1 MIIDARDLLSGTP
14 LSADIC
20 IVGAGAAGISMAL
33 ALADSGLTVLLLE
46 SGGDEEDEA
55 TQALYSGEVA
65 DEKMHSPIH
74 RYRMRR
80 LGGSTTVWGGRCMPF
95 DPIDFEA
102 RDYIGSEA
110 WPVPFDEVAAYYP
123 QANALCE
130 AGDFLYRAGET
141 FHRPLTPMMEG
152 FESQNYSTDTLERF
166 SCPTNF
172 GWRYRRRLAI
182 APTVRMVLHANVTAI
197 EVNDAGTSVT
207 GLTVRTLSGVTVPVQ
222 ARRYVLAVGGLETVR
237 LLLNSPGASGQGI
250 GNTHDNVGRYY
261 MCHVAGTIGSLQ
273 LAPGRHAWHG
283 YDVSDEGI
291 YCRRRLALLP
301 GVQRK
306 RRIGN
311 FVARLH
317 HPRMTDPRHRT
328 GILSLLCLAKF
339 MVPYEYAKRLYG
351 DEKTGLGTWLAHLR
365 NVLLDIPG
373 VIGFLWHWGRD
384 RTLASRKFP
393 SIIVHPKAHR
403 YSIDFHAE
411 QIPHR
416 DSRVTLT
423 DTRDVLGMRTLSV
436 DWRYTPR
443 DVETVQCALALL
455 ADDIRASGVGTLD
468 YAPAEVEAE
477 MTRYGAY
484 GGHHI
489 GTARMGADPATSVV
503 NADGRV
509 HELDNL
515 YVAGSAVFPTS
526 SQANPTLTIV
536 AFALRMADHLTH
548 ALRAA

>member
-1 MIIDARDLLSGTP
+1 MIIDARDLLAETP
-14 LSADIC
+14 LHADIC

-33 ALADSGLTVLLLE
+33 ALADSGLSVLLLE
-46 SGGDEEDEA
+46 SGGDEEHDA

-65 DEKMHSPIH
+65 DEAMHSPLH

-102 RDYIGSEA
+102 RDYIGSDA
-110 WPVPFDEVAAYYP
+110 WPMSYDAIAPYYP
-123 QANALCE
+123 RANALCE
-130 AGDFLYRAGET
+130 AGDFTYRAGEA
-141 FHRPLTPMMEG
+141 FDRPLKPMMEG
-152 FESQNYSTDTLERF
+152 FQSDHFSADTLERF

-172 GWRYRRRLAI
+172 GGRYRRRLAI
-182 APTVRMVLHANVTAI
+182 ALTVRMVLHANVTSI
-197 EVNDAGTSVT
+197 DVDASGRTVT
-207 GLTVRTLSGVTVPVQ
+207 GMTVKTLSGVTVAVH
-222 ARRYVLAVGGLETVR
+222 ARKYVIAVGGLETVR
-237 LLLNSPGASGQGI
+237 LLLNSPGASGRGI
-250 GNTHDNVGRYY
+250 GNASDNVGRYY

-301 GVQRK
+301 DVQRR

-351 DEKTGLGTWLAHLR
+351 DERTGLGTWLAHLR
-365 NVLLDIPG
+365 NVLFDIPG

-384 RTLASRKFP
+384 RTLAARKFP

-411 QIPHR
+411 QVPDR
-416 DSRVTLT
+416 NSRVTLT

-436 DWRYTPR
+436 DWRYTPL
-443 DVETVQCALALL
+443 DVETVQAALALL
-455 ADDIRASGVGTLD
+455 AEDIRVSGVGTLD
-468 YAPAEVEAE
+468 YAPDEVEAE

-489 GTARMGADPATSVV
+489 GTARMGSDPQTSVV
-503 NADGRV
+503 DADGRV

-536 AFALRMADHLTH
+536 AFALRMADQLIHE
-548 ALRAA
+548 LRAA